1 MEKLEIMLNLRE
13 SFVNNGTNN
22 DFNLRKVNFITAT
35 LLNSPLLIR
44 LIGLCT
50 PTLWQKVSV

>member
-1 MEKLEIMLNLRE
+1 MEKLEITLTLRE

-35 LLNSPLLIR
+35 LSNSPLLIR
-44 LIGLCT
+44 VIGLST